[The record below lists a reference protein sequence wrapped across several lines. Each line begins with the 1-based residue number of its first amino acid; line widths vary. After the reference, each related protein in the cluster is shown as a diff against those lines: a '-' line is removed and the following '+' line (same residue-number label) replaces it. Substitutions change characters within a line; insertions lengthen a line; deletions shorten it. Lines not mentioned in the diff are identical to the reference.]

1 MMRRIVLKSE
11 VSVDANASMDTMI
24 YGLKVIPFVSDMS
37 DDMDFFDRSFF
48 ADGSTVRDLSVD
60 GGDF

>member
-1 MMRRIVLKSE
+1 MMGRIVLKSE
-11 VSVDANASMDTMI
+11 VSVDADASMVC
-24 YGLKVIPFVSDMS
+24 GVEVIPSVSDMS
-37 DDMDFFDRSFF
+37 MTDDKDFFDRSSL